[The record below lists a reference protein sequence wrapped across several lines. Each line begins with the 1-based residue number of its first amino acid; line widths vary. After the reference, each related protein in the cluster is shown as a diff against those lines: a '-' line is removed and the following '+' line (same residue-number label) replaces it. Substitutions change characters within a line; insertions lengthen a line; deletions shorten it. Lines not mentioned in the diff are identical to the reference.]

1 MRRLVDYIIEN
12 SGMTYNP
19 RTGEMVSTGY
29 SCAKASNEY
38 IIDGFV
44 TEYDLT
50 VYMSRYAKDLQN
62 ANAMVGAW
70 YNTDNNKTYLDTSF
84 VFDNEQ
90 DAMAFGY
97 ANNQIAIFHLDSF
110 TEIRL

>member
-1 MRRLVDYIIEN
+1 M
-12 SGMTYNP
+12 G
-19 RTGEMVSTGY
+19 
-29 SCAKASNEY
+29 
-38 IIDGFV
+38 
-44 TEYDLT
+44 
-50 VYMSRYAKDLQN
+50 
-62 ANAMVGAW
+62 GAW